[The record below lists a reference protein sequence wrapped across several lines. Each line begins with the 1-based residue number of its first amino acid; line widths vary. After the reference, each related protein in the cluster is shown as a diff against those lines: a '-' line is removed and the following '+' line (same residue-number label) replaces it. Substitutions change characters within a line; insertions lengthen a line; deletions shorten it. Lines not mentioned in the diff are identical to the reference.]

1 MLNISPESISPYI
14 NKREY
19 KSYKKLRARANSQVL
34 VKMLVLFLV
43 LAIIG
48 MFLPWTQN
56 IRSKGYVTT
65 LNPFDKPQNIQ
76 SLIGGKI
83 KQWHVKEGDI
93 VKIGDTIAIISEAK
107 EEYLD
112 PDILSNTGVQKEAKE
127 NSSGAYMVKKKFLQE
142 QLTSL
147 TANNQSKLE
156 QNKIKL
162 NQVDLKIQTE
172 RLNLEAAE
180 VYVANAA
187 NQLDRMIEMH
197 SKGIKSLTDLEQK
210 RLSNQE
216 AVAKRLS
223 VVNKLTE
230 LENDKSN
237 LLREVDIINTDYQ
250 QKVAKIESEIRTV
263 DSYRYALVG
272 ETNKLQSKMNK
283 IQQRQNAYVIK
294 SPINGRVTKVL
305 KNGIGEY
312 LKAQESIA
320 TIVPTSFQKA
330 VELYVEPN
338 DMPLIHEGKKVR
350 IQFDGWPAMVFSGWP
365 DNSFG
370 TFGGE
375 VFAIDNDISSNGR
388 YRILVIEEVS
398 DKPWPE
404 LIRIGS
410 GAQGLLLLNDVK
422 VYYEIWRK
430 LNGFPPDFYQ
440 TDNSN
445 RIKKKAP
452 LRKLK

>member
-1 MLNISPESISPYI
+1 MLNISPESITSYI
-14 NKREY
+14 DKREY
-19 KSYKKLRARANSQVL
+19 MSYKKLRDRANSQVL

-43 LAIIG
+43 LAIMG

-56 IRSKGYVTT
+56 IRTKGYVTT

-83 KQWHVKEGDI
+83 KQWHVKEGDL

-112 PDILSNTGVQKEAKE
+112 PDILSNTGVQKVAKE
-127 NSSGAYMVKKKFLQE
+127 NSAEAYAVKKKFLQE
-142 QLTSL
+142 QLASL
-147 TANNQSKLE
+147 KANNQSKLE

-162 NQVDLKIQTE
+162 NQIDLKIQTE
-172 RLNLEAAE
+172 KLNLEAAE
-180 VYVANAA
+180 VYVANAV

-223 VVNKLTE
+223 VVNKITE
-230 LENDKSN
+230 LENEKSN
-237 LLREVDIINTDYQ
+237 LLREVNIINTDYQ

-263 DSYRYALVG
+263 DSYRYSLIG

-283 IQQRQNAYVIK
+283 IQQRQGAYVIK

-338 DMPLIHEGKKVR
+338 DMPLIREGKKVR
-350 IQFDGWPAMVFSGWP
+350 LQFDGWPAMVFSGWP

-388 YRILVIEEVS
+388 YRILVVEEVS

-440 TDNSN
+440 TDKNDP
-445 RIKKKAP
+445 IKKKAP
-452 LRKLK
+452 LRKVK

>member
-19 KSYKKLRARANSQVL
+19 KSYKKLRARAKSQVL

-43 LAIIG
+43 LTIIG

-83 KQWHVKEGDI
+83 KQWYVKEGDL
-93 VKIGDTIAIISEAK
+93 VNIGDTIAIISEAK

-127 NSSGAYMVKKKFLQE
+127 NSADAYMVKKKFLQE

-162 NQVDLKIQTE
+162 NQIDLKIQTE

-263 DSYRYALVG
+263 DSYRYSLIG

-283 IQQRQNAYVIK
+283 IQQRQDAYVIK

-338 DMPLIHEGKKVR
+338 DMPLISEGRKVR
-350 IQFDGWPAMVFSGWP
+350 LQFDGWPAMVFSGWP
-365 DNSFG
+365 ENSFG

-388 YRILVIEEVS
+388 YRILVVEEVS

>member
-172 RLNLEAAE
+172 KLNLEAAE

>member
-19 KSYKKLRARANSQVL
+19 KSYKKLRARAKSQVL

-43 LAIIG
+43 LTIIG

-83 KQWHVKEGDI
+83 KQWYVKEGDL
-93 VKIGDTIAIISEAK
+93 VNIGDTIAIISEAK

-127 NSSGAYMVKKKFLQE
+127 NSADAYMVKKKFLQE
-142 QLTSL
+142 QMASL

-162 NQVDLKIQTE
+162 NQIDLKIQTE

-230 LENDKSN
+230 LENEKSN

-263 DSYRYALVG
+263 DSYRYSLIG

-283 IQQRQNAYVIK
+283 IQQRQDAYVIK

-338 DMPLIHEGKKVR
+338 DMPLISEGRKVR
-350 IQFDGWPAMVFSGWP
+350 LQFDGWPAMVFSGWP
-365 DNSFG
+365 ENSFG

-388 YRILVIEEVS
+388 YRILVVEEVS

>member
-19 KSYKKLRARANSQVL
+19 KSYKKLRARAKSQVL

-43 LAIIG
+43 LTIIG

-83 KQWHVKEGDI
+83 KQWYVKEGDL
-93 VKIGDTIAIISEAK
+93 VNIGDTIAIISEAK

-127 NSSGAYMVKKKFLQE
+127 NSADAYMVKKKFLQE

-162 NQVDLKIQTE
+162 NQIDLKIQTE

-230 LENDKSN
+230 LENEKSN

-263 DSYRYALVG
+263 DSYRYSLIG

-283 IQQRQNAYVIK
+283 IQQRQDAYVIK

-338 DMPLIHEGKKVR
+338 DMPLISEGRKVR
-350 IQFDGWPAMVFSGWP
+350 LQFDGWPAMVFSGWP
-365 DNSFG
+365 ENSFG

-388 YRILVIEEVS
+388 YRILVVEEVS